1 MQTLRCLIV
10 DDEIPCRAVLRRLLS
25 EIPDVQIVGESEN
38 VEQAI
43 ACIAHLQPNVLLL
56 DIQLG
61 PESGFAIPF
70 ALENPPNIIFVT
82 AYDQYAVR
90 AFELNA
96 VDYLLK
102 PVSAARLTEAIQRV
116 RQRAPAVPV
125 ATRRL
130 LEDDLALIPLGNS
143 GFFTQVRD
151 ILVIE
156 AQNHHS
162 RVVLD
167 SGRTCIVRRQLREW
181 VQVLP
186 AEIFQPIDRS
196 FLVNLDKIVEVTTS
210 SRGGTLVLGG
220 RRAEVSMG
228 RAAARRLRQM
238 IDQRQPAE
246 RVPQIKK

>member
-1 MQTLRCLIV
+1 MQNLRCLIV
-10 DDEIPCRAVLRRLLS
+10 DDEIPCRALLRRLIS
-25 EIPDVQIVGESEN
+25 QMPDVQIVGESET

-43 ACIAHLQPNVLLL
+43 SSIALLQPNVLLL

-61 PESGFAIPF
+61 PESGFSIPS
-70 ALENPPNIIFVT
+70 ALDNPPHIIFVT
-82 AYDQYAVR
+82 AFDQYAVR
-90 AFELNA
+90 AFEANA

-116 RQRAPAVPV
+116 RQRAPVVTGP
-125 ATRRL
+125 TRRL
-130 LEDDLALIPLGNS
+130 QADDMALIPLGNS

-162 RVVLD
+162 RVTLD
-167 SGRTCIVRRQLREW
+167 SGRICLVRKQLREW

-186 AEIFQPIDRS
+186 SAMFQPIDRS
-196 FLVNLDKIVEVTTS
+196 FLVNLDRIVEVSTS
-210 SRGGTLVLGG
+210 SRGGTLVLGN

-228 RAAARRLRQM
+228 RAAARRIKQLLEQ
-238 IDQRQPAE
+238 QPAG
-246 RVPQIKK
+246 RAVPQLTQ